1 MAAKPRMQASDTVTL
16 LLSLVPYLIEA
27 SPVSISEAAQN
38 FGVSE
43 KIIRDAVTGLT
54 TLGVADTSGIPLHG
68 EMFDIDWDEFLDRD
82 TIYLTHTVGI
92 EGTPRLSAREAATL
106 VAGLSLIE
114 DAVNESNRALVS
126 GLRQKV
132 ALGSS
137 TRVADIAIV
146 PSRAPKNLDVIR
158 EAIESKQHVR
168 FNYRGAGQTTQERF
182 IDPLRIETVS
192 GTWYV
197 RGYCHLRDALRTFR
211 ADRMANVA
219 LDPTPADTALT
230 VSDLDEVLFE
240 ENETD
245 IIAMLTMP
253 LWAVGIISDF
263 GPRKIAEQG
272 DEVTVEI
279 RFATVE
285 NVYRVLSRR
294 PGVITVTAPES
305 LRQQVAA
312 WASDAL

>member
-1 MAAKPRMQASDTVTL
+1 MAAKPRLQASDTVTL

-68 EMFDIDWDEFLDRD
+68 EMFDIDWDEFLERD

-114 DAVNESNRALVS
+114 EAVNESNRALVA

-168 FNYRGAGQTTQERF
+168 FDYRRAGQATQERF
-182 IDPLRIETVS
+182 IDPLRIESVS

-211 ADRMANVA
+211 ADRMANVV

-230 VSDLDEVLFE
+230 VNDLDEVLFE

-245 IIAMLTMP
+245 IIATLTLP
-253 LWAVGIISDF
+253 VWAVGIISDF

-272 DEVTVEI
+272 DDVTVEI

-294 PGVITVTAPES
+294 PGVITVAAPES

>member
-1 MAAKPRMQASDTVTL
+1 MAAKPRTQASDTVTL

-27 SPVSISEAAQN
+27 SPVTISEAAKN
-38 FGVSE
+38 FGVSD
-43 KIIRDAVTGLT
+43 KTIRDAVSGLT
-54 TLGVADTSGIPLHG
+54 TLGIADTSGIPLHG
-68 EMFDIDWDEFLDRD
+68 EMFDIDWDDFLERD

-92 EGTPRLSAREAATL
+92 DGTPRLSAREAATL

-114 DAVNESNRALVS
+114 DAVNESNRELVS
-126 GLRQKV
+126 GLRQKI

-137 TRVADIAIV
+137 ARVADIAIA
-146 PSRAPKNLDVIR
+146 PARAPQSLDVIR
-158 EAIESKQHVR
+158 AAIEAGQHVR
-168 FNYRGAGQTTQERF
+168 FDYRGAGRKTEARL
-182 IDPLRIETVS
+182 IDPLRLESVS

-197 RGYCHLRDALRTFR
+197 RGYCHLREALRTFR

-219 LDPTPADTALT
+219 LDTTARDTKLT
-230 VSDLDEVLFE
+230 VDDLDEVLFA

-245 IIAMLTMP
+245 IVATLAMPT
-253 LWAVGIISDF
+253 WAMGIISDF
-263 GPRKIAEQG
+263 GPRKLSET
-272 DEVTVEI
+272 DDRVSVEI

-294 PGVITVTAPES
+294 PGVISVTAPES